1 LKWAVAFKGGG
12 QKGRE
17 MRIRMRRRLT
27 DAFGPAICLKDT
39 ENPQYG
45 TQGCKYQGEQLETL

>member
-1 LKWAVAFKGGG
+1 
-12 QKGRE
+12 